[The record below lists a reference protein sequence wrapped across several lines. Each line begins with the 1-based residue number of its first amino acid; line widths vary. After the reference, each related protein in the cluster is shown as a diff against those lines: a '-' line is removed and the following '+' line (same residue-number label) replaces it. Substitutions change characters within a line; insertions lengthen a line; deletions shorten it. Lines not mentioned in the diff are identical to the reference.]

1 MYSKAD
7 GYNPSGTR
15 NVFAVAKAQIQAN
28 NPIIIKL
35 KNNSTTHFV
44 VGVGYTGNGA
54 STSELIVLDPGTGSK
69 YTLQEAMNRNSMT
82 TVVNYILTQ
91 RH

>member
-1 MYSKAD
+1 
-7 GYNPSGTR
+7 
-15 NVFAVAKAQIQAN
+15 
-28 NPIIIKL
+28 L
-35 KNNSTTHFV
+35 KNSSTTHFV
-44 VGVGYTGNGA
+44 GGVDCTRNGA
-54 STSELIVLDPGTGSK
+54 SASGPIVLDPGTGSK